1 MNTPQQAKPVSVRIL
16 EKEYKIACPPEE
28 QATLFRT
35 ADFVNQEMLALK
47 KGGKVVGT
55 ERIAVLA
62 ALNIARQ
69 LLERQDSTNQKAI
82 LPNEVELIERIDA
95 VLTEIA
101 PGETD

>member
-1 MNTPQQAKPVSVRIL
+1 MSQTQTPKPVSVRIL

-47 KGGKVVGT
+47 KSSKIVGT

-62 ALNIARQ
+62 ALNIARR
-69 LLERQDSTNQKAI
+69 LLERGEESADALAGTDES
-82 LPNEVELIERIDA
+82 ELVSRIDS
-95 VLTEIA
+95 VLAEMTL
-101 PGETD
+101 GK